1 MKKRLMTAV
10 ISFIVLSAYGQ
21 VGINNAHPE
30 ATLDIHAKNHL
41 GAVTGNDG
49 ILVPRVNDLTANGT
63 KEGQLVYLINTGF
76 HYWNGTAWTL
86 IGGDPTKDAWVDD
99 AAGTAVKLGANSD
112 GSARATGTDFTVK
125 DDGRVGIGTDTPHAS
140 AALEI
145 VSSNKGVILPKVHLQ
160 HHMDNVTVAN
170 PKEGTL
176 VYNTNK
182 VEVGGQLFLDIGYCF
197 WDGTSWRSLL
207 TSGSNGGSGGAAGTY
222 VLYLNK
228 AIDNYPNT
236 GNGAMQVQTPIRNFT
251 DNGIKPHTGYT
262 YDPYTGRITVP
273 ESGDYEINFNFCESN
288 LVTGGTYGMRLLG
301 VTDLNGQWMGRIV
314 DRQFP
319 TSETSNHYY
328 TSSTKAIVRNLIAGQ
343 SYMLKVAYLTRFDL
357 RKVDYNTNVNTS
369 SPIYGNPNA
378 TYIEIRKIR

>member
-63 KEGQLVYLINTGF
+63 KEGQLVYLINSGF

-112 GSARATGTDFTVK
+112 GSARAAGTDFTIQ
-125 DDGRVGIGTDTPHAS
+125 DDGRVGIGTATPDSS

-145 VSSNKGVILPKVHLQ
+145 VSSNKGVLLPKVHLLN
-160 HHMDNVTVAN
+160 HLDTTTVAN

-182 VEVGGQLFLDIGYCF
+182 VEAGGQVFLDTGYCF
-197 WDGTSWRSLL
+197 WDGTSWRTIYS
-207 TSGSNGGSGGAAGTY
+207 TGGAAGTY

-228 AIDNYPNT
+228 AIDNYPNVGDGT
-236 GNGAMQVQTPIRNFT
+236 LQIQTPIRNFT
-251 DNGIKPHTGYT
+251 DNGIKPHPGYS

-273 ESGDYEINFNFCESN
+273 ENGDYEISFNFCESN
-288 LVTGGTYGMRLLG
+288 TVP
-301 VTDLNGQWMGRIV
+301 NGQFQMRFLGLTNLSGQWLGRIL
-314 DRQFP
+314 DRFFL
-319 TSETSNHYY
+319 SAASSHYY
-328 TSSTKAIVRNLIAGQ
+328 FTSSSKAVVRNLSAGQ
-343 SYMLKVAYLTRFDL
+343 SYFLKVAQALRFEL
-357 RKVDYNTNVNTS
+357 RKLDYNPNLNS
-369 SPIYGNPNA
+369 SVPVYGNPNA

>member
-10 ISFIVLSAYGQ
+10 ISFTVLSAYGQ

-63 KEGQLVYLINTGF
+63 KEGQLVYLINSGF
-76 HYWNGTAWTL
+76 HYWNGSAWTL

-112 GSARATGTDFTVK
+112 GTARVAGTDFTVK
-125 DDGRVGIGTDTPHAS
+125 DDGRVGIGTDTPYAS

-145 VSSNKGVILPKVHLQ
+145 VSSNKGVLLPKVHLL
-160 HHMDNVTVAN
+160 HHMDTTTVAN

-182 VEVGGQLFLDIGYCF
+182 VVAGGQVSLDTGYCF
-197 WDGTSWRSLL
+197 WNGTNWRSIY
-207 TSGSNGGSGGAAGTY
+207 TIGGAAETY

-228 AIDNYPNT
+228 TIDTYPHT
-236 GNGAMQVQTPIRNFT
+236 TSMQWQTPIRNFT
-251 DNGIKPHTGYT
+251 DYGIKPHTGYT
-262 YDPYTGRITVP
+262 YDSYTGRITVP
-273 ESGDYEINFNFCESN
+273 EYGDYEVTFNFCESN
-288 LVTGGTYGMRLLG
+288 LVVSGSQASRILG
-301 VTDLNGQWMGRIV
+301 VTDLSGQWKGRV
-314 DRQFP
+314 VERRFPSPSTSYYFP
-319 TSETSNHYY
+319 T
-328 TSSTKAIVRNLIAGQ
+328 TSSKTIVRNMDPGQ
-343 SYMLKVAYLTRFDL
+343 SYMLKVSYGTRFDL
-357 RKVDYNTNVNTS
+357 QQVDYTPNVNS
-369 SPIYGNPNA
+369 PNPIYGANA

>member
-63 KEGQLVYLINTGF
+63 KEGQLVYLINSGF

-112 GSARATGTDFTVK
+112 GSARAAGTDFTIK
-125 DDGRVGIGTDTPHAS
+125 DDGRVGIGTATPDSS

-145 VSSNKGVILPKVHLQ
+145 VSSNKGVLLPKVHLL
-160 HHMDNVTVAN
+160 HHMDTTTVAN

-182 VEVGGQLFLDIGYCF
+182 VVAGGQVSLDTGYCF
-197 WDGTSWRSLL
+197 WNGTNWRSIYS
-207 TSGSNGGSGGAAGTY
+207 TGGTAETY
-222 VLYLNK
+222 MLYLNK
-228 AIDNYPNT
+228 ATDTYEIYSQGLISNI
-236 GNGAMQVQTPIRNFT
+236 PILNFT
-251 DNGIKPHTGYT
+251 DYGIKPHTGYT

-273 ESGDYEINFNFCESN
+273 EYGDYEITFNFCETNSVN
-288 LVTGGTYGMRLLG
+288 TGNNFSPRILG
-301 VTDLNGQWMGRIV
+301 VTDLSGQWKGRV
-314 DRQFP
+314 VERMFQ
-319 TSETSNHYY
+319 SNSSVQYF
-328 TSSTKAIVRNLIAGQ
+328 TSSSKTIVRNMNPGT
-343 SYMLKVAYLTRFDL
+343 SYMLKVSYGTRFVL
-357 RKVDYNTNVNTS
+357 RQVDYNPAITPSN
-369 SPIYGNPNA
+369 PIYGANA